1 MPEKKV
7 VIVIVE
13 GPSQE
18 SALGSLLKEYFSSD
32 ETYFVV
38 THGDITSRNDVDAT
52 NVVSKVMLAVDTDIG
67 KYGYHWDDLVRI
79 IHIADTDGAFTNGCI
94 VKADVENIQYFEDH
108 IESANVTATERR
120 NKNKADAMYKLC
132 TTKIIHHIDYRLYFN
147 SCNLEHVLF
156 NALKDFS
163 DDEKTEMSDDFAD
176 KYDGHIDDFIEF
188 ISAPDVAVQGTYKD
202 TWKFIGKDRHS
213 LERHSNM
220 HLIFDK

>member
-1 MPEKKV
+1 MPATDNTEISFKAN
-7 VIVIVE
+7 I
-13 GPSQE
+13 
-18 SALGSLLKEYFSSD
+18 LGIYGQNGSGK
-32 ETYFVV
+32 TAV
-38 THGDITSRNDVDAT
+38 
-52 NVVSKVMLAVDTDIG
+52 VDTLYFLQQIMIG
-67 KYGYHWDDLVRI
+67 TELDFQITDYIDSESDRAEINAEFLI
-79 IHIADTDGAFTNGCI
+79 SDTDAFYEVG
-94 VKADVENIQYFEDH
+94 Y
-108 IESANVTATERR
+108 
-120 NKNKADAMYKLC
+120 
-132 TTKIIHHIDYRLYFN
+132 
-147 SCNLEHVLF
+147 HVLF